1 MSEPSRPEFGRMQ
14 RIFWPVHR
22 SELQKLLPMLLIVF
36 LITFNYNILRSMKDT
51 FLVTAKSSGAQVIPF
66 VKVWAM
72 FPMAVI
78 LTGLFTY
85 LSSRWSRD
93 RVFYIMNGL
102 FLAFFFLF
110 ATILYPYR
118 EAFHPHAFADRLT
131 TTLPQGGQGFVAMI
145 RYWPFTL
152 FYVMSELW
160 NAVIVSTCFWGFAN
174 QVVTVSEAKRFYGLF
189 GVGLNFSGIV
199 AAPISMALIK
209 YGHLIPISIWEP
221 GERWLYLKLYLILA
235 AGGCA
240 LLLFRWLNRHVL
252 TEKQLELPVREASR
266 AKASLSL
273 FEAFGHILKS
283 RYLLCIAVIVVVY
296 NAVINLVE
304 VVWKDQVSVLYST
317 PKDFNYYMDEVMLI
331 IGIIATLTSLLI
343 SGNSLRKRGWTFTA
357 MLTPIIL
364 LVTSVA
370 FFGAIFGRN
379 GWFGMAFLGFIPLT
393 WTVFLGSFQNVMSR
407 AAKYTVFDATK
418 ELAFVPLGYE
428 GKVKGKAAIDGVC
441 SRLGKSGG
449 SMIHQGLLFGF
460 GSIAASTPCVAACL
474 LVIIVVWMG
483 AVYLLGREFT
493 GLTAENAD
501 EGLVLAPRTQVL
513 VAEESLVAKQQTV

>member
-1 MSEPSRPEFGRMQ
+1 MSDPNRSEFGRMQ

-22 SELQKLLPMLLIVF
+22 SELKKLLPMLLIIF
-36 LITFNYNILRSMKDT
+36 LITFNYNVLRSMKDT

-72 FPMAVI
+72 FPMAVV

-85 LSSRWSRD
+85 LSSRLSRD

-102 FLAFFFLF
+102 FLGFFFLF
-110 ATILYPYR
+110 ATVLYPYKDSL
-118 EAFHPHAFADRLT
+118 HPHQFADRLT
-131 TTLPQGGQGFVAMI
+131 TLLPEGGQGFVAMI
-145 RYWPFTL
+145 RYWPFTC

-174 QVVTVSEAKRFYGLF
+174 QVVTVGEAKRFYGLF

-199 AAPISMALIK
+199 AAPVSMALIN
-209 YGHLIPISIWEP
+209 YGHLIPIPLWESS
-221 GERWLYLKLYLILA
+221 ERWLYLKLYLILI
-235 AGGCA
+235 AGICA
-240 LLLFRWLNRHVL
+240 LLLFRWLNNHVV
-252 TEKQLELPVREASR
+252 EKQTKLPVREASR

-273 FEAFGHILKS
+273 FEAFGYIVRS

-317 PKDFNYYMDEVMLI
+317 PKDFNYYMDEVMLV

-364 LVTSVA
+364 FVTSIA

-379 GWFGMAFLGFIPLT
+379 EWFGMAVFGFIPLS

-418 ELAFVPLGYE
+418 ELAFVPLEYDS
-428 GKVKGKAAIDGVC
+428 KVKGKAAIDGVC

-449 SMIHQGLLFGF
+449 SVIHQGLLFGF

-474 LVIIVVWMG
+474 LVIIAVWMG

-493 GLTAENAD
+493 RITAQEE
-501 EGLVLAPRTQVL
+501 EGLSIPRPPVRVPEENL
-513 VAEESLVAKQQTV
+513 VVEQQAV